1 MTAWPLSADAIR
13 AGEYPFLNPYY
24 VAIYKDAA
32 EDSPTPSYEVEV
44 DWSKLPEAMPLSPD
58 LDAGRWQ
65 QERGRIDREDWSFA
79 LEAHGVTLTQGD
91 TVYQLPFPPEI
102 DMLHSVHVSGDLAI
116 LCDYSGNGGY
126 WPLRLPADPPER
138 LHRLP
143 AGRHRPRRPDL
154 LCLP

>member
-1 MTAWPLSADAIR
+1 MTAWPPSADAIR

-79 LEAHGVTLTQGD
+79 L
-91 TVYQLPFPPEI
+91 
-102 DMLHSVHVSGDLAI
+102 
-116 LCDYSGNGGY
+116 
-126 WPLRLPADPPER
+126 
-138 LHRLP
+138 
-143 AGRHRPRRPDL
+143 
-154 LCLP
+154 